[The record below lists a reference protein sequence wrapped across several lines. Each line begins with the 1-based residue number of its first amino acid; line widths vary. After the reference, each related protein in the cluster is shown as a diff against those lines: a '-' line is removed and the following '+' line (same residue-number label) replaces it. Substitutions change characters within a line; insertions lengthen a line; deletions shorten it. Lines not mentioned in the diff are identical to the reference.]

1 MRSLVLLLAFV
12 VTACGF
18 TPMYSANNDT
28 GSNVSATLDQVAIG
42 IIPDREGQYL
52 RNALIDQFYTNGA
65 PSTPQYQLSVTP
77 VRETISD
84 FDITV
89 DSEATRRQLKLTT
102 SMSLVD
108 LNSNQKILSRTLT
121 ATTSNNV
128 LQSEFS
134 TLVAERSAREAAL
147 NDLARQIEQQIVL
160 YLSR

>member
-28 GSNVSATLDQVAIG
+28 GSNVSAALDLVAID
-42 IIPDREGQYL
+42 IIPNREGQYL
-52 RNALIDQFYTNGA
+52 RNALIDQFYTNGVS
-65 PSTPQYQLSVTP
+65 STPQYQLSVKE
-77 VRETISD
+77 VSETISD

-89 DSEATRRQLKLTT
+89 DSESTRRQLKLKTT
-102 SMSLVD
+102 MSLID
-108 LNSNQKILSRTLT
+108 LNHNEQVLSRTLT